1 MKKFFS
7 AVYEKAKENPHF
19 NPTITAARNFIYRH
33 RCFSLLYKGLKSLIN
48 DGIRVT
54 FFRVKRVL
62 HTQRQTAALQSPFC
76 LSEDE
81 RRKQN
86 ETKFSH
92 NIKFSILVPVYNTPP
107 EYLKE
112 MIRSVQEQTYKNW
125 ELCLA
130 DGSDA
135 DHSEVSSICQR
146 FAQKDHRI
154 LYKKLDK
161 NGGISENTNQC
172 IAMASGDYIGLF
184 DHDDLLHPAALFEV
198 VKAIC
203 EKDADFIYTDEGTFS
218 KNPNNLVSAHFKPDY
233 APDTLRGNN
242 YICHFT
248 VFSRDLLKLT
258 GGFRKEYDGSQD
270 HDLILRLTEKARH
283 IVHIPQLLYFW
294 RASPNSTSLNI
305 SSKPYVADAGRRAV
319 RDSVLRQGMKCIVE
333 SLKIHPTFYHVRYQI
348 IGTPLISIVIPNKDH
363 CEDLKRCL
371 SSIVEKST
379 YQNFE
384 ILIAD
389 NGSAEPELKDY
400 YVELAQNRNIKILH
414 WDHPFNYSAINNF
427 AVQSA
432 AGEYLILLNSDT
444 EVITPDWIQEML
456 MYAQRRDVGAVG
468 VKLYYPD
475 DTIQHAGIILGI
487 GGTAGCS
494 YQRFPRE
501 STGYMMCLCYAQ
513 NVTAVTG
520 ACLMVRKE
528 YYLKAGGFS
537 EDLAAAFND
546 VDFCLKLRKAGLLNV
561 FTPFAELYYYESKN
575 RGFDNIPEKQKRFRG
590 EIDLFASRWGKELAA
605 GDPYYNPNLTL
616 ERADFSL
623 K

>member
-1 MKKFFS
+1 MS
-7 AVYEKAKENPHF
+7 HF
-19 NPTITAARNFIYRH
+19 RQLLRSFIYRH
-33 RCFSLLYKGLKSLIN
+33 RSLLLFYKGIRSLYCN
-48 DGIRVT
+48 GIRAT
-54 FFRVKRVL
+54 FYQTCWSLHQKKQIKKLKRSFFL
-62 HTQRQTAALQSPFC
+62 NSK
-76 LSEDE
+76 E
-81 RRKQN
+81 RRRQEQTSFPQK
-86 ETKFSH
+86 
-92 NIKFSILVPVYNTPP
+92 IKFSILVPVYNTP
-107 EYLKE
+107 LNLLSE
-112 MIRSVQEQTYKNW
+112 MVISVQNQTYNNW

-546 VDFCLKLRKAGLLNV
+546 VDFCLKLRKAALLNV
-561 FTPFAELYYYESKN
+561 FTPYAELYHYESKSC
-575 RGFDNIPEKQKRFRG
+575 GYEDTPEKQKRFQG
-590 EIDLFASRWGKELAA
+590 EIDLFVSRWSKELSA
-605 GDPYYNPNLTL
+605 GDPYYNSNLSL
-616 ERADFSL
+616 EKADFSL

>member
-1 MKKFFS
+1 MKNFFS

-198 VKAIC
+198 VKVIC

-258 GGFRKEYDGSQD
+258 GGFRKECDGSQD

-283 IVHIPQLLYFW
+283 IVHIPKLLYFW

-319 RDSVLRQGMKCIVE
+319 RDSVLRQGMKCTVE

-348 IGTPLISIVIPNKDH
+348 TGTPLISIVIPNKDH

-371 SSIVEKST
+371 SSIFEKST

-400 YVELAQNRNIKILH
+400 YAELAQNRNIKILH

-468 VKLYYPD
+468 AKLYCPNG
-475 DTIQHAGIILGI
+475 TIAHAGIILGI
-487 GGTAGCS
+487 KGPAGRCF
-494 YQRFPRE
+494 YRIPKE
-501 STGYMMCLCYAQ
+501 NAGYMGRLFYAQ
-513 NVTAVTG
+513 NLTAVAGT
-520 ACLMVRKE
+520 CLMVRKE
-528 YYLKAGGFS
+528 YYLKADGFC
-537 EDLAAAFND
+537 EKLAAYND
-546 VDFCLKLRKAGLLNV
+546 VDFCLKLRKIGLLNV
-561 FTPFAELYYYESKN
+561 FTPFAELYHYESKN
-575 RGFDNIPEKQKRFRG
+575 CSYEDTPEKQKRFQG
-590 EIDLFASRWGKELAA
+590 EIDLFVSLWSKELAA

-616 ERADFSL
+616 KRYDFSL

>member
-1 MKKFFS
+1 
-7 AVYEKAKENPHF
+7 
-19 NPTITAARNFIYRH
+19 
-33 RCFSLLYKGLKSLIN
+33 
-48 DGIRVT
+48 
-54 FFRVKRVL
+54 
-62 HTQRQTAALQSPFC
+62 
-76 LSEDE
+76 
-81 RRKQN
+81 
-86 ETKFSH
+86 
-92 NIKFSILVPVYNTPP
+92 
-107 EYLKE
+107 
-112 MIRSVQEQTYKNW
+112 
-125 ELCLA
+125 
-130 DGSDA
+130 
-135 DHSEVSSICQR
+135 
-146 FAQKDHRI
+146 
-154 LYKKLDK
+154 
-161 NGGISENTNQC
+161 
-172 IAMASGDYIGLF
+172 
-184 DHDDLLHPAALFEV
+184 
-198 VKAIC
+198 
-203 EKDADFIYTDEGTFS
+203 
-218 KNPNNLVSAHFKPDY
+218 
-233 APDTLRGNN
+233 
-242 YICHFT
+242 
-248 VFSRDLLKLT
+248 
-258 GGFRKEYDGSQD
+258 
-270 HDLILRLTEKARH
+270 
-283 IVHIPQLLYFW
+283 
-294 RASPNSTSLNI
+294 
-305 SSKPYVADAGRRAV
+305 
-319 RDSVLRQGMKCIVE
+319 MKCIVE

-371 SSIVEKST
+371 SSIFEKST

-400 YVELAQNRNIKILH
+400 YAELAQNRNIKILH
-414 WDHPFNYSAINNF
+414 WDHPFSYSAINNF

-501 STGYMMCLCYAQ
+501 STGYMMRLCYAQ

-546 VDFCLKLRKAGLLNV
+546 VDFCLKLRKIGLLNV
-561 FTPFAELYYYESKN
+561 FTLFAELYHYESKN
-575 RGFDNIPEKQKRFRG
+575 CSYEDTPEKQKRFQG
-590 EIDLFASRWGKELAA
+590 EIDLFISRWSKELAA

-616 ERADFSL
+616 KRYDFSL